1 MKPIK
6 DKNIENKVLEQ
17 YGDGYRHKIKSVR
30 LERISNIVNK
40 YKNSSQLII
49 DAD

>member
-17 YGDGYRHKIKSVR
+17 YGDGYRHKIKKMLR
-30 LERISNIVNK
+30 YML
-40 YKNSSQLII
+40 
-49 DAD
+49 